1 MVKIKT
7 YIDSLLNSEEVI
19 TNSFIEFYFV
29 KNAISYV
36 AKNKDDK
43 NNALDLYNRYVKLI
57 ALNKSNLS
65 SDNVVMKLDVWFKK
79 TFSNDLKKEICI
91 VCNNEEVRI
100 SI

>member
-65 SDNVVMKLDVWFKK
+65 SDNVVIKLDVWFKK
-79 TFSNDLKKEICI
+79 TFSND
-91 VCNNEEVRI
+91 
-100 SI
+100 